1 MISIFNIYSNQFNI
15 SDNDYQFTQKKRIH
29 FFQTS
34 PSQVIDE
41 HDVYNN
47 RDGYLEIDNVIAL
60 YKGQEPLVFNP
71 YFMMFYIF
79 VNKTTCAFTK
89 GNYDNLLMISIDV
102 MMKNLILL
110 NGLHLDTL
118 IWDSV
123 VIKLCEWI

>member
-1 MISIFNIYSNQFNI
+1 MISIFNKYRNQFNI
-15 SDNDYQFTQKKRIH
+15 SNNDYQFTQQTNP

-71 YFMMFYIF
+71 YFMM
-79 VNKTTCAFTK
+79 
-89 GNYDNLLMISIDV
+89 L
-102 MMKNLILL
+102 
-110 NGLHLDTL
+110 
-118 IWDSV
+118 
-123 VIKLCEWI
+123 